1 MAMNPDTRLKIR
13 HFFVKYQKPLIVVFV
28 AIIIIIML
36 NRFLVSRRRLE
47 APQTT
52 YQPNVSVIDS
62 SSEVPKKVASS
73 FEEFI
78 DKYIKYCNSRD
89 YVNAYNLVSEDC
101 KKNFFGNNYDMFV
114 EYVQQKFTTPRS
126 YAIQDYSNY
135 DDKYIYS
142 VKLFDDFLATGLTNM
157 EYKYQEEKMVAS
169 YDENNNIVFSVG
181 NYIES
186 RPLTCMNSNEY
197 LKAEITNE
205 VVKYSFVIYTLELTN
220 RSDYTIVIK
229 DGNAN
234 DTEVGIKVGNEFRG
248 CLDNETKIVIEPGQ
262 TIRVNLSFDKFYDS
276 ATNVEGLVFNA
287 VRIMENYTG
296 NPETAEMEIE
306 NAVDKFSMTIS
317 L

>member
-205 VVKYSFVIYTLELTN
+205 VVKYSF
-220 RSDYTIVIK
+220 
-229 DGNAN
+229 
-234 DTEVGIKVGNEFRG
+234 
-248 CLDNETKIVIEPGQ
+248 
-262 TIRVNLSFDKFYDS
+262 
-276 ATNVEGLVFNA
+276 
-287 VRIMENYTG
+287 
-296 NPETAEMEIE
+296 EIGR
-306 NAVDKFSMTIS
+306 AHV
-317 L
+317 